1 MGQLEA
7 LQSRRVADESLN
19 NLKDLIGAR
28 RALVKERTRIKNRS
42 KNLTLRLLITQHRRR
57 LDQIKQDMTAI
68 DGAITTI
75 IKNDPALSRRFDILV
90 SIPGL
95 AEKTAFAFLI
105 DMPELGSMNA
115 KQETSSRKRQ
125 AGNAKQETPSR
136 ARPWPGWLPSHASPD
151 SGAARRGS
159 PADERCCATPSTCPP
174 SLQHGSMTT

>member
-68 DGAITTI
+68 DRSHH
-75 IKNDPALSRRFDILV
+75 ND
-90 SIPGL
+90 
-95 AEKTAFAFLI
+95 
-105 DMPELGSMNA
+105 
-115 KQETSSRKRQ
+115 
-125 AGNAKQETPSR
+125 
-136 ARPWPGWLPSHASPD
+136 H
-151 SGAARRGS
+151 
-159 PADERCCATPSTCPP
+159 
-174 SLQHGSMTT
+174 